1 MKESYIE
8 KIHKAGRIGVIITN
22 ISRVFL
28 AVGVCALILAACVRA
43 TVPKGTRLSFQTQAT
58 LTIDTANNSGFGA
71 ILTNNMW
78 NDKLTFSFNDVEYF
92 DVKTEHYLDRIVQ
105 TGTSA
110 IESADLSMGV
120 WVFAASAI
128 SLLLLTVIFNNLHS
142 LCEKFKVCE
151 TPFTVEIADIIKKI
165 AVYMMIAEITNILFS
180 NLMTIILN
188 GKFNIELDI
197 DFVMILG
204 VILVFLLST
213 IFRYGRMLQQESDE
227 TL

>member
-1 MKESYIE
+1 MKESYIA

-22 ISRVFL
+22 IARIFL
-28 AVGVCALILAACVRA
+28 AVGVCVLILAACARA
-43 TVPKGTRLSFQTQAT
+43 TVPKGTILSFQSQAT
-58 LTIDTANNSGFGA
+58 LTIDTVNNSGFGA
-71 ILTNNMW
+71 VLTNTMW

-105 TGTSA
+105 TGTSVV
-110 IESADLSMGV
+110 ESADLSMGV

-128 SLLLLTVIFNNLHS
+128 SLLLLAVIFNYLHS

-165 AVYMMIAEITNILFS
+165 AEYMVAVMVTDVIFSGMMNSILKGKITIDV
-180 NLMTIILN
+180 
-188 GKFNIELDI
+188 DI
-197 DFVMILG
+197 DFVMIVG
-204 VILVFLLST
+204 VVLVFLLST